1 MHPCFVDNDIFI
13 VVVSALNRSCSA
25 ITLLRKRKEKVT
37 RHPTITTES
46 GRYFLTDRIREEV
59 DFWATRQSEGIRPPP
74 VQKPVPQNSKIIPLP
89 DRATWSIPPCDLQT
103 AIANRESHRR
113 FTAEPLSLDELAF
126 LLWATQ
132 GVRKELHE
140 AAVLRTVPSAGCRH
154 PFETYL
160 VVLRVGGLAEG
171 IYRYL
176 PLAHSLV
183 FERTVESLPTHLTA
197 AARGQSFA
205 GQAAVTFI
213 WTAIP
218 ERTEW
223 RYAEA
228 SYKVIALDAGHV
240 CQNLYLACEA
250 ISAGTCAI
258 AAYEQTLVDN
268 LLGVNG
274 NEEFSIYMAPV
285 GKVAK

>member
-1 MHPCFVDNDIFI
+1 M
-13 VVVSALNRSCSA
+13 
-25 ITLLRKRKEKVT
+25 KKQQ
-37 RHPTITTES
+37 PTITTES

-59 DFWATRQSEGIRPPP
+59 NFWTTPQSEGSYPPP
-74 VQKPVPQNSKIIPLP
+74 VQKPVQQGFRVIPLP
-89 DRATWSIPPCDLQT
+89 TRETWSIPSCDLEA

-113 FTAEPLSLDELAF
+113 FTTDSLSFDELAF
-126 LLWATQ
+126 LFWATQ
-132 GVRKELHE
+132 GVRAKLHD

-160 VVLRVGGLAEG
+160 AVLRVDGLEQG

-176 PLAHSLV
+176 PLEHSLV
-183 FERTVESLPTHLTA
+183 FERVVDNLPVHLIA
-197 AARGQSFA
+197 ATRGQGFT

-250 ISAGTCAI
+250 VGAGTCAI
-258 AAYEQTLVDN
+258 AAYNQTLSDALIGVD
-268 LLGVNG
+268 G
-274 NEEFSIYMAPV
+274 NDEFTVYIAPV
-285 GKVAK
+285 GKIAK

>member
-1 MHPCFVDNDIFI
+1 MIND
-13 VVVSALNRSCSA
+13 SS
-25 ITLLRKRKEKVT
+25 
-37 RHPTITTES
+37 ITTKS
-46 GRYFLTDRIREEV
+46 GRYFLTDRIREV
-59 DFWATRQSEGIRPPP
+59 VNFWTTAQSEGIQPPP
-74 VQKPVPQNSKIIPLP
+74 VQKPVPPDSRIFPLP
-89 DRATWSIPPCDLQT
+89 TQESWSIPPCDLQT

-113 FTAEPLSLDELAF
+113 FTADSLSLDELAF

-160 VVLRVGGLAEG
+160 AILRVDSLENG

-176 PLAHSLV
+176 PLDHSLV
-183 FERTVESLPTHLTA
+183 FVKVVEKLTGQLTA
-197 AARGQSFA
+197 ATRGQSFT
-205 GQAAVTFI
+205 GQAAVTFL

-250 ISAGTCAI
+250 IGAGTCAI
-258 AAYEQTLVDN
+258 AAYEQTLVDA
-268 LLGVNG
+268 LLGVDG
-274 NEEFSIYMAPV
+274 EEEFCVYIAPV
-285 GKVAK
+285 GKLEIQK

>member
-1 MHPCFVDNDIFI
+1 MKND
-13 VVVSALNRSCSA
+13 S
-25 ITLLRKRKEKVT
+25 
-37 RHPTITTES
+37 PITTKS
-46 GRYFLTDRIREEV
+46 GRYFLTDRIREV
-59 DFWATRQSEGIRPPP
+59 VNFWTTAQSEGLQPPP
-74 VQKPVPQNSKIIPLP
+74 VQKSVPPDSKIIPLP
-89 DRATWSIPPCDLQT
+89 NQETWSIPPCDLQT

-113 FTAEPLSLDELAF
+113 FTNDPLSLDELAF

-160 VVLRVGGLAEG
+160 TVLRVEGLENG

-176 PLAHSLV
+176 SLDHSLV
-183 FERTVESLPTHLTA
+183 FVKTVDKLAGHLTA
-197 AARGQSFA
+197 ATRGQSFT
-205 GQAAVTFI
+205 GQAAVTFL

-250 ISAGTCAI
+250 IGAGTCAI
-258 AAYEQTLVDN
+258 AAYEQTLVDA
-268 LLGVNG
+268 LLGVDG
-274 NEEFSIYMAPV
+274 EEEFCVYIAPV
-285 GKVAK
+285 GKIEKQK

>member
-1 MHPCFVDNDIFI
+1 MKKTP
-13 VVVSALNRSCSA
+13 A
-25 ITLLRKRKEKVT
+25 
-37 RHPTITTES
+37 ITTES

-59 DFWATRQSEGIRPPP
+59 NFWTTRQSEGLQPPP
-74 VQKPVPQNSKIIPLP
+74 VQKLVTPDSRIIKLLNHE
-89 DRATWSIPPCDLQT
+89 TWSIPSCDLQT
-103 AIANRESHRR
+103 AIANRESHRN
-113 FTAEPLSLDELAF
+113 FTAESLSLDELAF

-160 VVLRVGGLAEG
+160 AVLRVDGLENG

-176 PLAHSLV
+176 PLDHSLV
-183 FERTVESLPTHLTA
+183 FVKAVDELAGHLTA
-197 AARGQSFA
+197 ATRGQSFT
-205 GQAAVTFI
+205 GQSAVTFL

-250 ISAGTCAI
+250 IGAGTCAI
-258 AAYEQTLVDN
+258 AAYNQAITDDLLQVD
-268 LLGVNG
+268 GD
-274 NEEFSIYMAPV
+274 EEFCIYMAPV
-285 GKVAK
+285 GKVLKQK

>member
-1 MHPCFVDNDIFI
+1 MN
-13 VVVSALNRSCSA
+13 
-25 ITLLRKRKEKVT
+25 K
-37 RHPTITTES
+37 PTITTES

-59 DFWATRQSEGIRPPP
+59 SFRTTPQSRGMRPPP
-74 VQKPVPQNSKIIPLP
+74 VQKPAPADSRIIQLP
-89 DRATWSIPPCDLQT
+89 HPAIWCIPPCDLQS
-103 AIANRESHRR
+103 AIANRESHRQ
-113 FTAEPLSLDELAF
+113 FTPEPLSLKELAF

-132 GVRKELHE
+132 GVREEIHE
-140 AAVLRTVPSAGCRH
+140 AAVLRMVPSAGCRH

-160 VVLRVGGLAEG
+160 AVQRVQSLAHG

-176 PLAHSLV
+176 PLDNSIV
-183 FERTVESLPTHLTA
+183 IVREVENLSAHLTA
-197 AARGQSFA
+197 ATHGQRFSGQS
-205 GQAAVTFI
+205 AVTFL

-250 ISAGTCAI
+250 VGAGTCAI
-258 AAYEQTLVDN
+258 AAYNQPLVDD
-268 LLGVNG
+268 LLGVDG
-274 NEEFSIYMAPV
+274 DEEFCVYIAPV
-285 GKVAK
+285 GKVVKR

>member
-1 MHPCFVDNDIFI
+1 M
-13 VVVSALNRSCSA
+13 
-25 ITLLRKRKEKVT
+25 KK
-37 RHPTITTES
+37 PTITTES

-59 DFWATRQSEGIRPPP
+59 NFNLTRQSQGDTPPP
-74 VQKPVPQNSKIIPLP
+74 VEKPVPPGARIISLP
-89 DRATWSIPPCDLQT
+89 KRAEWNIPACDLQT
-103 AIANRESHRR
+103 AIANRQSQRK
-113 FTAEPLSLDELAF
+113 FTSEFLSLEELSF

-132 GVRKELHE
+132 GVREKLHE

-160 VVLRVGGLAEG
+160 AVVRVAGLQSG

-176 PLAHSLV
+176 PLDHSLALV
-183 FERTVESLPTHLTA
+183 REVDQLPAHLTA
-197 AARGQSFA
+197 ATHGQRFS

-213 WTAIP
+213 WAVIP
-218 ERTEW
+218 ARTEW

-258 AAYEQTLVDN
+258 AAYNQTLVDD
-268 LLGVNG
+268 LLEVDGD
-274 NEEFSIYMAPV
+274 EEFAVYLAPV
-285 GKVAK
+285 GKVDRQP

>member
-1 MHPCFVDNDIFI
+1 MKKPSITRDN
-13 VVVSALNRSCSA
+13 
-25 ITLLRKRKEKVT
+25 
-37 RHPTITTES
+37 

-59 DFWATRQSEGIRPPP
+59 NFWTTAQSEGLRPPP
-74 VQKPVPQNSKIIPLP
+74 IEKPVPPDSRIMPLP
-89 DRATWSIPPCDLQT
+89 PKKTWSIPPCDLQF

-113 FTAEPLSLDELAF
+113 FTAEPLTLDELAF

-132 GVRKELHE
+132 GVREELHE

-160 VVLRVGGLAEG
+160 AVLRVDGLENG
-171 IYRYL
+171 LYRYL
-176 PLAHSLV
+176 PLVHALV
-183 FERTVESLPTHLTA
+183 FVKTVDELAAHLTA
-197 AARGQSFA
+197 ATRGQSFT
-205 GQAAVTFI
+205 GQAAVTFL
-213 WTAIP
+213 WTVLP

-250 ISAGTCAI
+250 IGAGTCAI
-258 AAYEQTLVDN
+258 AAYNQELSDA
-268 LLGVNG
+268 LLGVDG
-274 NEEFSIYMAPV
+274 YDEFCIYIAPV
-285 GKVAK
+285 GKTFVL

>member
-1 MHPCFVDNDIFI
+1 MSTPP
-13 VVVSALNRSCSA
+13 S
-25 ITLLRKRKEKVT
+25 ITKK
-37 RHPTITTES
+37 S

-59 DFWATRQSEGIRPPP
+59 DFRSTAQSRGVRPPP
-74 VQKPVPQNSKIIPLP
+74 AQAATPANARTIALP
-89 DRATWSIPPCDLQT
+89 GRDTWSIPAFDLQT
-103 AIANRESHRR
+103 AIGIRESHRS
-113 FTAEPLSLDELAF
+113 FSQESLTLGELAF

-132 GVRKELHE
+132 GVREVLHE

-160 VVLRVGGLAEG
+160 AVVRVEGLESG

-176 PLAHSLV
+176 PLDNALV
-183 FERTVESLPTHLTA
+183 CIRKVENLPAHLTA
-197 AARGQSFA
+197 ATHGQRFC
-205 GQAAVTFI
+205 GQAAVTFV
-213 WTAIP
+213 WTVIP

-250 ISAGTCAI
+250 IGAGTCAI
-258 AAYEQTLVDN
+258 AAYNQDLLDEMIDVD
-268 LLGVNG
+268 GD
-274 NEEFSIYMAPV
+274 EEFSIYVAPV
-285 GKVAK
+285 GKPA

>member
-1 MHPCFVDNDIFI
+1 MKND
-13 VVVSALNRSCSA
+13 S
-25 ITLLRKRKEKVT
+25 
-37 RHPTITTES
+37 PITTKS
-46 GRYFLTDRIREEV
+46 GRYFLTDRIREV
-59 DFWATRQSEGIRPPP
+59 VNFWTTAQSEGLRPPP
-74 VQKPVPQNSKIIPLP
+74 VQKVVPPDSRIIPLP
-89 DRATWSIPPCDLQT
+89 THETWSIPPCDLQT

-113 FTAEPLSLDELAF
+113 FTADSLSLDELAF

-160 VVLRVGGLAEG
+160 AVLRVNGLENG

-176 PLAHSLV
+176 PLDHSLV
-183 FERTVESLPTHLTA
+183 FVKAVDKLAGHLTA
-197 AARGQSFA
+197 ATRGQSFA
-205 GQAAVTFI
+205 GQSAVTFL

-250 ISAGTCAI
+250 IGAGTCAI
-258 AAYEQTLVDN
+258 AAYEQTLVDV
-268 LLGVNG
+268 LLGVDG
-274 NEEFSIYMAPV
+274 EEEFCVYIAPV
-285 GKVAK
+285 GKIAKHK